1 MYKTVRHGENSLQ
14 YTILPQQ
21 DDAAAV
27 TAANI
32 SFYGRSSAGV
42 RRRARRGRKAT
53 ILIMALILACGVV
66 GAAVVVPLLVSPD
79 LVAIPTAFQR
89 FSSHNNGHHHTGH
102 HSHHSVSLQRNTT
115 SSAHQN
121 TTTFSS
127 AEPEL
132 AASEDMATPSTHKL
146 DRTYTSVSPPLLPE
160 EIIATTKTPVQ
171 LTLWPITEEITP
183 RATTQQQAPVEVGGL
198 LEEDGG
204 AKEHDHV
211 GGSKKKALDEDMRN
225 STTGIFAPAP
235 TVRDNKI
242 VSVLEETTDADQ
254 DVGRSTERPKH
265 RSWLEPRWPFADP
278 SSYFQWT
285 VSPFILF
292 SHRQVF
298 KCLSLTNCVSYLP

>member
-32 SFYGRSSAGV
+32 SIYGRSSAGV

-79 LVAIPTAFQR
+79 LVAIPSAFQR
-89 FSSHNNGHHHTGH
+89 FSSHKNGHHHAGH
-102 HSHHSVSLQRNTT
+102 HSHHSASLQKNMT
-115 SSAHQN
+115 SSTHQN
-121 TTTFSS
+121 TTTLWS

-132 AASEDMATPSTHKL
+132 ATSENMTTPSTHKL
-146 DRTYTSVSPPLLPE
+146 DPTSTSVSPPSLPE
-160 EIIATTKTPVQ
+160 EIIVTTKTPVQ
-171 LTLWPITEEITP
+171 VTLLPIMEEVTTK
-183 RATTQQQAPVEVGGL
+183 ATTQQQAPVEVGGL

-225 STTGIFAPAP
+225 STTRIFVSA
-235 TVRDNKI
+235 TTFKDNKS
-242 VSVLEETTDADQ
+242 VSVLEVTTEADQ
-254 DVGRSTERPKH
+254 DVRRSTERPKH

-285 VSPFILF
+285 VSSFILF
-292 SHRQVF
+292 
-298 KCLSLTNCVSYLP
+298 

>member
-32 SFYGRSSAGV
+32 SIYGRSSAGV

-66 GAAVVVPLLVSPD
+66 GAAVVVPLFVSPD
-79 LVAIPTAFQR
+79 LVAIPSAFQH
-89 FSSHNNGHHHTGH
+89 FSSHKNGHHHAGH
-102 HSHHSVSLQRNTT
+102 HAHHTVSPQKNMT
-115 SSAHQN
+115 SSTHQK
-121 TTTFSS
+121 TTTLWSS
-127 AEPEL
+127 ETEL
-132 AASEDMATPSTHKL
+132 ATSENMTTPSTHKL
-146 DRTYTSVSPPLLPE
+146 DPISTNASPPLLPE
-160 EIIATTKTPVQ
+160 EIIVTTKTPVQ
-171 LTLWPITEEITP
+171 VTLSPIMEE
-183 RATTQQQAPVEVGGL
+183 ATTKATTRQQAPAEVGGL

-225 STTGIFAPAP
+225 STTRTSVSST
-235 TVRDNKI
+235 TVKENKS
-242 VSVLEETTDADQ
+242 VSVLEVTTESDQ

-285 VSPFILF
+285 VSSFNLF
-292 SHRQVF
+292 
-298 KCLSLTNCVSYLP
+298 